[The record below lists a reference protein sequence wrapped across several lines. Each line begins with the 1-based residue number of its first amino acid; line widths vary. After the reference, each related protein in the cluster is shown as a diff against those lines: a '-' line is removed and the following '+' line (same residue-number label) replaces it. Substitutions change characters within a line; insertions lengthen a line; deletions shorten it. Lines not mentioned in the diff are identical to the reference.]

1 MDCIRMIGLGQ
12 GELEVRAAED
22 VPPAIYPVWP
32 GCQQLTRAARG
43 QLVSFVAGDQRL
55 AAE

>member
-43 QLVSFVAGDQRL
+43 QLVSFAAGDQRL